1 MSWQQSVSLPQATGT
16 KIDSGCKHIL
26 TCRVDSE
33 RLRICAKDDI
43 GENPKYKMQQWDL
56 ALNTTQKSWKES
68 GIVRKDDAYALVITN
83 FSDLPDTAQKLIK
96 YVYHNACSLYER
108 DQFIT
113 YFNNTANP
121 VAGATRVRV
130 VPPGDIREP
139 FFEWKHNA
147 IQILQTDLAKICDCG
162 ALGVALTEASA
173 TGLKSD
179 TAGSVLVGGMIT
191 VVNGD
196 FSVQTGDKLQ
206 FYWPFE
212 RDCFDS
218 DGFRKLPS
226 ACRLTDPDDYHS
238 LVEFENTDPG
248 GNQTM
253 HNMDGAWEA
262 DKAGIERRNFATR
275 GREFTR
281 KNTLLGLQGR
291 ITPMIKPYR
300 EDGRYPR
307 WADYMRVFAHANHSA
322 GPGQQLDIRLGN
334 QSN

>member
-33 RLRICAKDDI
+33 RLRICSKDDI

-56 ALNTTQKSWKES
+56 ALNTTQKSWRDGS
-68 GIVRKDDAYALVITN
+68 IVRKDDAYALVITN
-83 FSDLPDTAQKLIK
+83 YSDLPQTAQDLIK

-108 DQFIT
+108 DQMVA
-113 YFNNTANP
+113 YFNNPFQPA
-121 VAGATRVRV
+121 AGTRVRV
-130 VPPGDIREP
+130 VQPANGLNEFFKFTNGMIDIDS
-139 FFEWKHNA
+139 K
-147 IQILQTDLAKICDCG
+147 DLSKICDCG

-173 TGLKSD
+173 SGLKSD

-196 FSVQTGDKLQ
+196 FTVQTGDKLQ

-218 DGFRKLPS
+218 EGFRKLPS
-226 ACRLTDPDDYHS
+226 TCTLVNPDAFDS
-238 LVEFENTDPG
+238 IVRFENTDPG
-248 GNQTM
+248 KNQTM
-253 HNMDGAWEA
+253 NAIDGAWEA
-262 DKAGIERRNFATR
+262 DLAGIARRDFSMR
-275 GREFTR
+275 GRDAPNR
-281 KNTLLGLQGR
+281 NAKHHLQNR
-291 ITPMIKPYR
+291 ITPLIKPYR

-307 WADYMRVFAHANHSA
+307 WADYLRIFARANHSA